1 VALPVNLAKWN
12 KIPPDLQKL
21 LIDEMAAYEEKF
33 IPYELQQRN
42 EFMKRFTGAGVK
54 VLRLSPDTAK
64 WFVTASNEGAWKY
77 AQERQP
83 GDIIP
88 RMRQLLTRK

>member
-1 VALPVNLAKWN
+1 
-12 KIPPDLQKL
+12 
-21 LIDEMAAYEEKF
+21 MAAFEAKF
-33 IPYELQQRN
+33 IPYELKQSNQ
-42 EFMKRFTGAGVK
+42 FLKRLTDGGIK

-64 WFVTASNEGAWKY
+64 WFVNASNEGAWKY

-88 RMRQLLTRK
+88 RMRQLLTKK

>member
-1 VALPVNLAKWN
+1 MIN
-12 KIPPDLQKL
+12 
-21 LIDEMAAYEEKF
+21 EMAAYEEKF

-42 EFMKRFTGAGVK
+42 QFLKRLTDGGIK
-54 VLRLSPDTAK
+54 VLGLSPDTAK
-64 WFVTASNEGAWKY
+64 WFVNASTEGAWKY

-88 RMRQLLTRK
+88 RMRQLLTKK